1 MSFES
6 ENYVVGFGS
15 LLSDDSRRRF
25 SDINCQAIPVVISGW
40 RRAWMTRSLDEQQTH
55 LSALVD
61 EGASFNAALLP
72 IEQISPQ
79 LIRRE
84 QDYEFVKVDSRQLS
98 VAVNQPLLDFSYEL
112 ANKNLWICQTKKS
125 ESASPNY
132 PICQTYLDTCLAGCL
147 EIGMRGFCLEFLQ
160 STAGWDA
167 GWINDRLAPRY
178 PRAAIISHETQHLID
193 EMLADSN
200 LLQHR
205 HRD

>member
-112 ANKNLWICQTKKS
+112 ANKNLWIC
-125 ESASPNY
+125 
-132 PICQTYLDTCLAGCL
+132 
-147 EIGMRGFCLEFLQ
+147 
-160 STAGWDA
+160 
-167 GWINDRLAPRY
+167 
-178 PRAAIISHETQHLID
+178 
-193 EMLADSN
+193 
-200 LLQHR
+200 
-205 HRD
+205 